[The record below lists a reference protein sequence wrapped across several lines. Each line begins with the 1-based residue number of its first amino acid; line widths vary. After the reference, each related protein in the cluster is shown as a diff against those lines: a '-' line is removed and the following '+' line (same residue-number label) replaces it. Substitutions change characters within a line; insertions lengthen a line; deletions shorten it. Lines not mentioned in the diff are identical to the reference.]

1 MTDNTTDFFDGIG
14 QGAGA
19 PSALLKNPGDF
30 VHGPIVEFFKRDYV
44 PFGKTEPEVKDDGS
58 KRQQL
63 VILVQTENRNWA
75 NVVKV
80 PKVDPNDANSA
91 EKGPEEDDG
100 KRAIY
105 VPEGSNIQYAVARAL
120 GAAKARFEIGGVIGV
135 KIDNLK
141 DTGKGNPLKEHSA
154 VYQPPSPA
162 AGFFPGDQAAPA
174 AQAPV
179 ATPAPAAAPAVPAPT
194 PTPAAPASPAGDPWA
209 TTPSAPAAGDPWA
222 TPSAPAAPATSQP
235 PF

>member
-14 QGAGA
+14 QGVGA

-30 VHGPIVEFFKRDYV
+30 VMGPIVEFFKRDYI
-44 PFGKTEPEVKDDGS
+44 PFGKTDPELKEDGS

-63 VILVQTENRNWA
+63 VIIVQTEHRNWA

-80 PKVDPNDANSA
+80 PKQDPNDANSP
-91 EKGPEEDDG
+91 EKAPSEDDG

-120 GAAKARFEIGGVIGV
+120 GAAKAKFELGGTIGV
-135 KIDNLK
+135 KVFNLK
-141 DTGKGNPLKEHSA
+141 DTGKGNPLKEHEA
-154 VYQPPSPA
+154 VYKVPSAASGFFQETPA
-162 AGFFPGDQAAPA
+162 AAAPA
-174 AQAPV
+174 TPPQAAAP
-179 ATPAPAAAPAVPAPT
+179 APAPAAPAPAPTPAPAAPAQQDPWATTNSAPA
-194 PTPAAPASPAGDPWA
+194 PAGDPWA
-209 TTPSAPAAGDPWA
+209 T
-222 TPSAPAAPATSQP
+222 PAAPAGNQP